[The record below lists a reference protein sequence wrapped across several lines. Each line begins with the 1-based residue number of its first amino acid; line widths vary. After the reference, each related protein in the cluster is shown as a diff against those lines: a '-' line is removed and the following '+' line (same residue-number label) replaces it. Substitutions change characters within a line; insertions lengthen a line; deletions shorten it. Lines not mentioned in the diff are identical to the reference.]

1 MAVAMRNRVATL
13 AEGWHRMGH
22 DLAFAVGVAQGH
34 ATLGRIGHEGRFDYT
49 AIGNVT
55 NLAARLCAEA
65 GPGQILISQR
75 VYAAAEDLV
84 TAEPVGEMDLRGFSR
99 PTRVYNVRGL
109 DAARTSA

>member
-49 AIGNVT
+49 AIGNVDEPRR
-55 NLAARLCAEA
+55 AAVRRGGA
-65 GPGQILISQR
+65 G
-75 VYAAAEDLV
+75 
-84 TAEPVGEMDLRGFSR
+84 
-99 PTRVYNVRGL
+99 
-109 DAARTSA
+109 ARS